1 MTITRAQMQTQMRG
15 DKMKKTK
22 KKAGGGMIGGALGAL
37 MSGDIRGALPGV
49 LGVMADK
56 KIKKDRDS
64 ASADGQSNMSS
75 RSSSARGMS
84 TPTSSAKKMKSGGKV
99 RGDGIARKGK
109 TKGRMC

>member
-1 MTITRAQMQTQMRG
+1 M
-15 DKMKKTK
+15 
-22 KKAGGGMIGGALGAL
+22 
-37 MSGDIRGALPGV
+37 
-49 LGVMADK
+49 
-56 KIKKDRDS
+56 KKDRDS